1 MIFVN
6 EDYLRKMNEVDVNGQ
21 PVDQNADQDGGADY
35 TAVDDMQ
42 PVSPTGNDGGG
53 DDTGAQDTGDNPPAD
68 DQGGDTGDDTEDFTQ
83 DDGGDGGDGDQGSG
97 DEGGDPEDF
106 TGGDDGGGDMGDGG
120 DGGEGGGDDGGS
132 ADAGG
137 GDGSVQADDNRGM
150 EEEIFK
156 DLTQDQIDI
165 KHQELKTNFG
175 KIYDTTSSLIDRLND
190 IPTNDTYMASINF
203 VSNQLADLRQMVTDY
218 MNNAYSTKSY
228 MENSINYNKFLMTLK
243 GINDILEEI
252 YKELG
257 KEEPK

>member
-42 PVSPTGNDGGG
+42 PVSPTGNDGG
-53 DDTGAQDTGDNPPAD
+53 DDAGAQDTGDNPPA
-68 DQGGDTGDDTEDFTQ
+68 
-83 DDGGDGGDGDQGSG
+83 
-97 DEGGDPEDF
+97 
-106 TGGDDGGGDMGDGG
+106 DGG

-218 MNNAYSTKSY
+218 MNNVYSTKSY

>member
-35 TAVDDMQ
+35 TVNDMQ
-42 PVSPTGNDGGG
+42 PVSPTGNDGG

-68 DQGGDTGDDTEDFTQ
+68 DQGGDTGGDNTEDFTQ
-83 DDGGDGGDGDQGSG
+83 DDGGDGDQGSG
-97 DEGGDPEDF
+97 DDGGNPEDF
-106 TGGDDGGGDMGDGG
+106 TGGDEGDGGDMGDGG

-132 ADAGG
+132 ADGG

-150 EEEIFK
+150 ESEIFK

-218 MNNAYSTKSY
+218 MNNVYSTKSY

>member
-42 PVSPTGNDGGG
+42 PVSPTGNDGG

-106 TGGDDGGGDMGDGG
+106 TGGDEGGG
-120 DGGEGGGDDGGS
+120 DGGEGGS
-132 ADAGG
+132 ADTGG

-218 MNNAYSTKSY
+218 MNNVYSTKSY

>member
-1 MIFVN
+1 MIFVT

-21 PVDQNADQDGGADY
+21 PVDQNDQDGGADY

-42 PVSPTGNDGGG
+42 PVSPTGNDGG
-53 DDTGAQDTGDNPPAD
+53 DDAGAQDTGDNPPAD

-106 TGGDDGGGDMGDGG
+106 TGGDEGGGDMGDGG

-218 MNNAYSTKSY
+218 MNNVYSTKSY

>member
-1 MIFVN
+1 MIFVT

-21 PVDQNADQDGGADY
+21 PVDQNADQNGSADY
-35 TAVDDMQ
+35 TVNDMQ
-42 PVSPTGNDGGG
+42 PVSPTGNDGG
-53 DDTGAQDTGDNPPAD
+53 DADAQQQDAGDNPPAD
-68 DQGGDTGDDTEDFTQ
+68 DQGGDTGDDNTEDFTQ
-83 DDGGDGGDGDQGSG
+83 DDGGDGDQGSG

-106 TGGDDGGGDMGDGG
+106 TGGDEGDGG
-120 DGGEGGGDDGGS
+120 DGEGGGEGGDDDGGS
-132 ADAGG
+132 ADGG

-150 EEEIFK
+150 ESEIFK

-165 KHQELKTNFG
+165 KHKELKTNFG

-218 MNNAYSTKSY
+218 MNNVYSTKSY

-252 YKELG
+252 YKEFG

>member
-35 TAVDDMQ
+35 TVNDMQ
-42 PVSPTGNDGGG
+42 PVSPTGNDGG

-68 DQGGDTGDDTEDFTQ
+68 DQGEDTGDNTEDFTQ
-83 DDGGDGGDGDQGSG
+83 DDGGDGDQGSG
-97 DEGGDPEDF
+97 DDGGDPEDF
-106 TGGDDGGGDMGDGG
+106 TGGDEGDGGDMGDGG

-132 ADAGG
+132 ADGG

-150 EEEIFK
+150 ESEIFK

-218 MNNAYSTKSY
+218 MNNVYSTKSY

>member
-42 PVSPTGNDGGG
+42 PVSPTGNDGG
-53 DDTGAQDTGDNPPAD
+53 DDAGAQDTGDNPPAD
-68 DQGGDTGDDTEDFTQ
+68 DQGGDTGDDNTEDFTQ
-83 DDGGDGGDGDQGSG
+83 DDGGDGDQGSG

-120 DGGEGGGDDGGS
+120 EGGGDDGGS
-132 ADAGG
+132 ADAGS

-218 MNNAYSTKSY
+218 MNNVYSTKSY

>member
-21 PVDQNADQDGGADY
+21 PVDQNADQDGGDDY

-42 PVSPTGNDGGG
+42 PVSPTGNDGG
-53 DDTGAQDTGDNPPAD
+53 DDVGAQDTGDNPPAD
-68 DQGGDTGDDTEDFTQ
+68 DQGEGNGDDDTEDFTQ

-106 TGGDDGGGDMGDGG
+106 TGGDEGGGDMGDGG

-132 ADAGG
+132 ADTGG

-218 MNNAYSTKSY
+218 MNNVYSTKSY

>member
-1 MIFVN
+1 MIFVT

-35 TAVDDMQ
+35 TVNDMQ
-42 PVSPTGNDGGG
+42 PVSPTGNDDGG
-53 DDTGAQDTGDNPPAD
+53 DAGTQQQDAGDNPPAN
-68 DQGGDTGDDTEDFTQ
+68 DQGGDTGDDNTEDFTQ
-83 DDGGDGGDGDQGSG
+83 DDGGDGDQGSG

-106 TGGDDGGGDMGDGG
+106 TGGDGGEGGDTG

-137 GDGSVQADDNRGM
+137 DGSVQADDNRGM
-150 EEEIFK
+150 ESEIFK

-218 MNNAYSTKSY
+218 MNNVYSTKSY

-252 YKELG
+252 YKELD
-257 KEEPK
+257 KQESK

>member
-42 PVSPTGNDGGG
+42 PVSPTGNDDGG
-53 DDTGAQDTGDNPPAD
+53 DAGAQQQDTGDNPPAD
-68 DQGGDTGDDTEDFTQ
+68 DQGGDTGDDNTEDFTQ
-83 DDGGDGGDGDQGSG
+83 DDGGDGDQGSG

-106 TGGDDGGGDMGDGG
+106 TGGDEGDGGGDMGDGG

-132 ADAGG
+132 ADGG

-150 EEEIFK
+150 ESEIFK

-218 MNNAYSTKSY
+218 MNNVYSTKSY

>member
-1 MIFVN
+1 MIFVS

-35 TAVDDMQ
+35 TVNDMQ
-42 PVSPTGNDGGG
+42 PVSPTGNDDG
-53 DDTGAQDTGDNPPAD
+53 DDAGAQQQDTGDNPPAD
-68 DQGGDTGDDTEDFTQ
+68 DNGGDTGDDNTEDFTQ
-83 DDGGDGGDGDQGSG
+83 DDGGDGDQGSG

-106 TGGDDGGGDMGDGG
+106 TGGDEGDGGDMGDGG

-132 ADAGG
+132 ADGG

-150 EEEIFK
+150 ESEIFK

-218 MNNAYSTKSY
+218 MNNVYSTKSY

>member
-1 MIFVN
+1 MIFVT

-35 TAVDDMQ
+35 TVNDMQ
-42 PVSPTGNDGGG
+42 PVSPTGNDDGG
-53 DDTGAQDTGDNPPAD
+53 DAGTQQQDAGDNPPAD
-68 DQGGDTGDDTEDFTQ
+68 DQGEDSGDNTEDFTQ
-83 DDGGDGGDGDQGSG
+83 DDGGDGDQGSG

-106 TGGDDGGGDMGDGG
+106 TGGDEGDGGDTG
-120 DGGEGGGDDGGS
+120 DGGEGGGDEGGS
-132 ADAGG
+132 ADSG

-150 EEEIFK
+150 ESEIFK

-190 IPTNDTYMASINF
+190 IPTNNAYMASINF

-218 MNNAYSTKSY
+218 MNNVYSTKSY

-252 YKELG
+252 YKDLG

>member
-35 TAVDDMQ
+35 TVNDMQ
-42 PVSPTGNDGGG
+42 PVSPTGNDGG
-53 DDTGAQDTGDNPPAD
+53 DDAGVQQQDTGDNPPTD
-68 DQGGDTGDDTEDFTQ
+68 DQGGDTGDDNTEDFTQ
-83 DDGGDGGDGDQGSG
+83 DDGGDGDQGSG

-106 TGGDDGGGDMGDGG
+106 TGGDEGDGGDMGDGG
-120 DGGEGGGDDGGS
+120 DGGDGGGDNGGS
-132 ADAGG
+132 TDGG

-150 EEEIFK
+150 ESEIFK

-165 KHQELKTNFG
+165 KHQELKTNFS

-218 MNNAYSTKSY
+218 MNNVYSTKSY